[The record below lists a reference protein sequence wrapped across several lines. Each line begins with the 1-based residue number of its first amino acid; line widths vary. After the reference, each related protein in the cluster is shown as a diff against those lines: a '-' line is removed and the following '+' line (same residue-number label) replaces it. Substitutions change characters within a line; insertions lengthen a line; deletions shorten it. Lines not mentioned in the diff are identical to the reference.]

1 MKRAK
6 DILHGELSIALDMDV
21 AQVEEYI
28 RDRLEPTAAE

>member
-21 AQVEEYI
+21 REVESYI
-28 RDRLEPTAAE
+28 SERLKVN